1 MGRSIELT
9 PPPETVNSM
18 MEEDPRPELELLPT
32 FASSI
37 HSIAPLRVETA
48 SGKKVIF
55 TRRAKPLPKPIPV
68 CPPSRSPELSVTDT
82 LA

>member
-1 MGRSIELT
+1 
-9 PPPETVNSM
+9 
-18 MEEDPRPELELLPT
+18 MEEAPRPELELLPT

-37 HSIAPLRVETA
+37 QSIAPLRVETA

-68 CPPSRSPELSVTDT
+68 RTPSDYSGFSATDT